1 MSLFDE
7 LGTDEFNEKE
17 FDGDYRKVALDKI
30 IPNEKNIYEI
40 SNIESLASDIE
51 KHGQQDNGL
60 AYIVNEDGTEKF
72 KLIGGERRFRA
83 IKLLDELGLKD
94 PDGED
99 WKYLLK
105 VVPEPENDDEENLL
119 ILSNNIQREK
129 TKEERNR
136 EILLLSRLYIS
147 IKQSD
152 KRFDDAYYG
161 GINVRDKEKK
171 REYIARIL
179 HISERTVQDVLS
191 DDRRASELV
200 QNGMSP
206 KEAEETV
213 NENRKNPNNMT
224 SSEWEYLQRLQEN
237 LSDTFGV
244 RIKINKKLKMTFSFE
259 SVDDIARFVSD
270 IGCNDDGNIAY

>member
-7 LGTDEFNEKE
+7 LGTDAFNEKE

-40 SNIESLASDIE
+40 SNIEALASDIE

-244 RIKINKKLKMTFSFE
+244 RIRISKKLKMTFSFE

-270 IGCNDDGNIAY
+270 IGCNDDGNMAY

>member
-7 LGTDEFNEKE
+7 LGTEKFVEKE
-17 FDGDYRKVALDKI
+17 FDGDYRRVALDKI
-30 IPNEKNIYEI
+30 IPNEKNVYEV
-40 SNIESLASDIE
+40 SNIEALASDIE

-60 AYIVNEDGTEKF
+60 AYIVNENGKEKF

-99 WKYLLK
+99 WKYFLK
-105 VVPEPENDDEENLL
+105 VVPKPETDDEEDLL

-129 TKEERNR
+129 TKEERNK
-136 EILLLSRLYIS
+136 EIILLSRLYTS
-147 IKQSD
+147 IKQRD
-152 KRFDDAYYG
+152 KKFDEAYYD
-161 GINVRDKEKK
+161 GINVNDKEKK

-191 DDRRASELV
+191 NNRHASELV
-200 QNGMSP
+200 QNGMSQE
-206 KEAEETV
+206 EAEETV
-213 NENRKNPNNMT
+213 NESRNNPYSLT
-224 SSEWEYLQRLQEN
+224 SSEWYYLQNLQKN

-244 RIKINKKLKMTFSFE
+244 KCKVNKKLKMTFSFE
-259 SVDDIARFVSD
+259 SVDDIARFVND
-270 IGCNDDGNIAY
+270 IGCNDNGNAY

>member
-7 LGTDEFNEKE
+7 LGTDAFNEKE

-40 SNIESLASDIE
+40 SNIEALASDIE

-171 REYIARIL
+171 AGIHCPYPAYI
-179 HISERTVQDVLS
+179 
-191 DDRRASELV
+191 
-200 QNGMSP
+200 
-206 KEAEETV
+206 
-213 NENRKNPNNMT
+213 RKNGP
-224 SSEWEYLQRLQEN
+224 
-237 LSDTFGV
+237 
-244 RIKINKKLKMTFSFE
+244 
-259 SVDDIARFVSD
+259 
-270 IGCNDDGNIAY
+270 GCSIR